1 MEKKDYMMVLESR
14 NASWKVGLLDAR
26 ASSNWC
32 GKVGLLDVT
41 CVKYGCMKVGSPGH
55 IVCQVCQI
63 ERRPI
68 YLILSRI

>member
-1 MEKKDYMMVLESR
+1 MVHESR
-14 NASWKVGLLDAR
+14 TGSWKVELLDAR

-55 IVCQVCQI
+55 IVCQ
-63 ERRPI
+63 
-68 YLILSRI
+68 